1 MILLSYPASSSL
13 PSHSNF
19 IKATYAAIT
28 QTYAY
33 LTPDL
38 WPKLEYPQ
46 TPFEEFSSH
55 LTLSAKKFAA

>member
-1 MILLSYPASSSL
+1 MIGTN
-13 PSHSNF
+13 SNF

-38 WPKLEYPQ
+38 WAQLSLPVQPY
-46 TPFEEFSSH
+46 EEFSSH
-55 LTLSAKKFAA
+55 LTLTAKKFAN